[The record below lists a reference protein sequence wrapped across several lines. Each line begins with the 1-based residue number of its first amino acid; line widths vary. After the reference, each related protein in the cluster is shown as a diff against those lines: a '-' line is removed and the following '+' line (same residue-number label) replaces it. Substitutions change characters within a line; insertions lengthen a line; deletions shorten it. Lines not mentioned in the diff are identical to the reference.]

1 MSYKS
6 ILVHVDESEH
16 LDARVQAA
24 AQIAAA
30 ENAHL
35 IGLATTGISKF
46 LFQTVTVNPA
56 DPHMAPYL
64 DMLRQRA
71 ENAQTKFEQTAS
83 RIGATSIEKRLIDDE
98 PAAGIS
104 LLARYCDLV
113 VLGQSD
119 PATAGANLPPGFPE
133 SAIMSC
139 GMPVLVVPYTWQ
151 AGSIG
156 NRVLVAWNASVEA
169 ARAVHNALPLLQRAK
184 IVEVA
189 IFNPLKQPD
198 VVSGELPGTAIKQYL
213 ARHNIKADVREE
225 TDEGNVGD
233 ALLSLAT
240 NLGSDLLVMGCY
252 GHSRFREIL
261 LGGATR
267 NVLNSMTLPVLMT
280 H

>member
-1 MSYKS
+1 MSYKT

-35 IGLATTGISKF
+35 IGLATTGISRF

-56 DPHMAPYL
+56 DPNMAPYL

-71 ENAQTKFEQTAS
+71 DSAQTRFEQAAS
-83 RIGATSIEKRLIDDE
+83 RVGATSIEKRLIDDE
-98 PAAGIS
+98 PAAGIG
-104 LLARYCDLV
+104 LLARYCDLM
-113 VLGQSD
+113 VLGQND
-119 PATAGANLPPGFPE
+119 PDASGPNVMPGFPE

-139 GMPVLVVPYTWQ
+139 GTPALVVPFAWQ
-151 AGSIG
+151 AGTIG
-156 NRVLVAWNASVEA
+156 SRALIAWNASVEA
-169 ARAVHNALPLLQRAK
+169 ARAVHNAIPLLRRAK

-198 VVSGELPGTAIKQYL
+198 IVSGEMPGTSLKHYL
-213 ARHNIKADVREE
+213 ARHNIKADVQEE
-225 TDEGNVGD
+225 TNEGDVGE
-233 ALLSLAT
+233 ALLSLAA

-267 NVLNSMTLPVLMT
+267 KILSSMTLPVLMT

>member
-56 DPHMAPYL
+56 DPNMAPYL

-71 ENAQTKFEQTAS
+71 ESAQAKFEQTAS

-98 PAAGIS
+98 PATGIS
-104 LLARYCDLV
+104 LFARYCDLV
-113 VLGQSD
+113 VLGQRD
-119 PATAGANLPPGFPE
+119 PAAPGGNLMPGFPE
-133 SAIMSC
+133 SAIMSS
-139 GMPVLVVPYTWQ
+139 GTPALVVPYAWQ
-151 AGSIG
+151 AGNIG
-156 NRVLVAWNASVEA
+156 NRVLVAWNASMEA
-169 ARAVHNALPLLQRAK
+169 ARAVHNALPMLQRAK

-225 TDEGNVGD
+225 ADEGDVGD

-267 NVLNSMTLPVLMT
+267 KVLNSMTLPVLMT